1 MSPIYWF
8 VLNLTR
14 IIARLFYRY
23 RVVNPERL
31 IENGG
36 ALLVSNHVSFFDPPC
51 VAIAFKNHIN
61 FLARKTLFDNKFFG
75 WLIGRL
81 NAVPV
86 DQERP
91 DFTSLKK
98 IIALLKS
105 GERVLIFPEGERS
118 DDGHL
123 GQSQPGV
130 GLVIAKSKVPVLPLR
145 IFGNY
150 EAYPRGAKWPKLSKV
165 TIVVGE
171 PLDFSNEIEEGSKS
185 KKLYQSFSDRTMAA
199 IAKLELPD
207 G

>member
-1 MSPIYWF
+1 MSLFYWF
-8 VLNLTR
+8 CLNVTR
-14 IIARLFYRY
+14 IFGKLFYRY

-51 VAIAFKNHIN
+51 VAIAFRNPIH
-61 FLARKTLFDNKFFG
+61 FLARKTLFKNKLFG
-75 WLIGRL
+75 GVIRAL
-81 NAVPV
+81 NSVPV

-91 DFTSLKK
+91 DMTSLKK

-118 DDGHL
+118 NDGQL
-123 GQSQPGV
+123 GKSQPGV

-145 IFGNY
+145 IYGNY
-150 EAYPRGAKWPKLSKV
+150 EAYPRGAKWPKLSKITV
-165 TIVVGE
+165 VVGD
-171 PLDFSNEIEEGSKS
+171 PLDFSKEIEEGGKS
-185 KKLYQSFSDRTMAA
+185 KALYQSFSDRTMEA
-199 IAKLELPD
+199 IAKLELPN

>member
-1 MSPIYWF
+1 MSLIYWLC
-8 VLNLTR
+8 LNFTR
-14 IIARLFYRY
+14 IAGKLFYRY

-36 ALLVSNHVSFFDPPC
+36 ALLVSNHVSFFDPPS
-51 VAIAFKNHIN
+51 VAIAFKNPIH
-61 FLARKTLFDNKFFG
+61 FLARKTLFKNKFFG
-75 WLIGRL
+75 GLIRAL
-81 NAVPV
+81 NSVPV

-91 DFTSLKK
+91 DMTSLKK

-118 DDGHL
+118 DDGKL
-123 GQSQPGV
+123 GTSQPGV

-150 EAYPRGAKWPKLSKV
+150 EAYPRGAKWPRLSKITV
-165 TIVVGE
+165 VVGE
-171 PLDFSNEIEEGSKS
+171 PLDFSKEIEKGGKS
-185 KKLYQSFSDRTMAA
+185 KALYQSFSDRSMKA
-199 IAKLELPD
+199 IAKLQLPD